1 MLKLTGDPLI
11 MGTVLA
17 IAAVPRA
24 VFMLLGG
31 VITDR
36 YSPRQVMLVSNGVR
50 MVLVAALALTT
61 WNGTITIWLIY
72 GIAFLFGLADA
83 FMFPAASAFP
93 PRLLP
98 PERLAAGNSLF
109 QGTAQ
114 LTLVMGPLL
123 AGSLIAGL
131 GGQGEGGIEDATG
144 LAVVF
149 AIDALTF
156 VLPLLILSV
165 IRDRFPPAAKE
176 TQRIWA
182 SLVDGLRHT
191 WNDLPLRTVVLLLAG
206 LGLFFRGPFMVGIPA
221 FADAFLEEGAAAF
234 GIILS
239 ALGVGSIIGTL
250 VAGMTTHLP
259 PRYLGPILLVDFCV
273 FGLIMVFMT
282 QVPET
287 SLIAAVVLV
296 SAVLDGYIII
306 VLMTWLQ
313 QRVPAEKMGRVMS
326 VIMVGSQGTF
336 PVSAAVAGA
345 LAGWSVDGMLMGAG
359 AIMVGVTALGLTART
374 VRRTGYD

>member
-17 IAAVPRA
+17 VAAVPRV

-50 MVLVAALALTT
+50 MALMVVLAIST
-61 WNGTITIWLIY
+61 WNGTVTIWLVY
-72 GIAFLFGLADA
+72 GVAFLFGVADA

-123 AGSLIAGL
+123 AGALIAGL
-131 GGQGEGGIEDATG
+131 GGQGAGGIEDATG

-149 AIDALTF
+149 AIDALSF
-156 VLPLLILSV
+156 VVPLVILTV
-165 IRDRFPPAAKE
+165 IRDRFPPAVGE
-176 TQRIWA
+176 TQKIWA
-182 SLVDGLRHT
+182 SLTDGLRHT

-221 FADAFLEEGAAAF
+221 FADAVLPEGAAAF

-239 ALGVGSIIGTL
+239 ALGVGSIIGTF
-250 VAGMTTHLP
+250 VAGVTTHVS

-282 QVPET
+282 QVPQT
-287 SLIAAVVLV
+287 ALIAAVVLV
-296 SAVLDGYIII
+296 SAVLDGYVII
-306 VLMTWLQ
+306 VLMTWIQ
-313 QRVPAEKMGRVMS
+313 QRVPAGKMGRVMS

-336 PVSAAVAGA
+336 PVSAAAAGA
-345 LAGWSVDGMLMGAG
+345 LAGWSVDGMLIGAG
-359 AIMVGVTALGLTART
+359 AIMVVITVLGLTSRT
-374 VRRTGYD
+374 VRRTGYV